1 MNFLNWHR
9 SLDNQLKMMN
19 IETGLVRPFLTDEE
33 WNVSQAAVK
42 ESSNQLD
49 ARTGPGAEWLGWQS
63 ILEEPNDALL
73 ETMEIIG
80 TEIRERAD
88 VFIVCGI
95 GGSYL
100 GARAVIEALTP
111 EFSDKGPE
119 IMYAGHH
126 ISGRYIKRL
135 ISYLEKPNS
144 DGSQKQVY
152 LNVISKSG
160 TTMETALAF
169 RFLRKWM
176 HDRYGDEAVSR
187 IFCTTSK
194 QGGALNQII
203 KANGYRKFIL
213 PDDIGGRFAV
223 LTPVGLLP
231 IAVAGI
237 DVKSLF
243 YGAVECYQKMKTD
256 RSNLSEYVTA
266 RFALYKK
273 GYAIDLVAS
282 FEPALTS
289 MGGWLQQLYGE
300 SEGKNGKGL
309 FPSVACY
316 STDLHSLGQMVQD
329 GKRNIMETVL
339 KMVDDDQSIKIPSEN
354 NDYDGLNYLSGKF
367 IEEVNDKAFQGTI
380 QAHSEGGVPVF
391 IANIEKLDEA
401 SLGHAIYY
409 FEVATAI
416 FVYCLGENPF
426 DQPGVEAYKKAMYR
440 LLGKKD

>member
-1 MNFLNWHR
+1 
-9 SLDNQLKMMN
+9 MMN
-19 IETGLVRPFLTDEE
+19 IETRLVRPFLTDKE
-33 WNVSQAAVK
+33 WNHSQTAVM
-42 ESSNQLD
+42 ESSGHFD
-49 ARTGPGAEWLGWQS
+49 ARTGKGTEWLGWQT
-63 ILEEPNDALL
+63 ILEQPNDALL
-73 ETMEIIG
+73 ENMDALG
-80 TEIRERAD
+80 SEIRNKAD

-111 EFSDKGPE
+111 EFNDKGPE
-119 IMYAGHH
+119 ILYAGHQ
-126 ISGRYIKRL
+126 ISGRYIRRL

-144 DGSQKQVY
+144 DGSEKQVY

-176 HDRYGDEAVSR
+176 HDRYGDDAVSR

-194 QGGALNQII
+194 EGGALNQII

-213 PDDIGGRFAV
+213 PDDVGGRFSV

-243 YGAVECYQKMKTD
+243 YGAVESYRKMKTD
-256 RSNLSEYVTA
+256 RNNLIDYVTA
-266 RFALYKK
+266 RFALYQK
-273 GYAIDLVAS
+273 GFAIDLVAS
-282 FEPALTS
+282 FEPAMAS

-309 FPSVACY
+309 FPAVACY

-329 GKRNIMETVL
+329 GKRNIMETVF
-339 KMVDDDQSIKIPSEN
+339 KVADEEQTIQIPGDD

-367 IEEVNDKAFQGTI
+367 MEEVNDKAFQGTI
-380 QAHSEGGVPVF
+380 QAHNEGGVPVF
-391 IANIEKLDEA
+391 VANVDKLDEA
-401 SLGHAIYY
+401 SLGQAIYY
-409 FEVATAI
+409 FELATAI
-416 FVYCLGENPF
+416 FVYCLEENPF